1 MNRMNHIFLGLIA
14 TAMLFVACG
23 DNENRAVDVYD
34 DVGRV
39 LTSGEDLSSEQ
50 CDSTT
55 IGKKIFVTDS
65 AESYFCDGRDWLVL
79 KGSDGERGP
88 AGSNGKKGAV
98 GDKGA
103 MGDSASN
110 EGDQGPVGEK
120 GKRGDSSDV
129 NCEITD
135 DSAGIVV
142 IKCSE
147 KKEFKLYTAICGES
161 AYDPMDSFCLNGM
174 LYSNA
179 EYFLDARDNHVYRY
193 AVLGKGNS
201 ARIWMLENLNYE
213 LNDGEQSWCY
223 KNTSVNCE
231 KYGRLYT
238 WAAVLNRSEEECG
251 YSKKCDV
258 SNPVRGLCPEGWHVS
273 TKEEWQMLFKLE
285 KEDDSAGAMLRAV
298 TGWQKGVAGTDNLG
312 FGVYPG
318 GYYEESNFYG
328 EGTTAL
334 FWTSNFV
341 NSSSAQSYG
350 MTYDSKDV
358 TYDAVDKD
366 LGLALRCVMDVF

>member
-14 TAMLFVACG
+14 SAMFLVACG
-23 DNENRAVDVYD
+23 DDESKAVDVYD

-39 LTSGEDLSSEQ
+39 LGAGEDLSSEQ

-55 IGKKIFVTDS
+55 VGKRIFVTDS

-79 KGSDGERGP
+79 RGGDGERGS
-88 AGSNGKKGAV
+88 AGSNGKKGAI

-103 MGDSASN
+103 TGDSALY

-120 GKRGDSSDV
+120 GETGNSADIDCGIVK
-129 NCEITD
+129 
-135 DSAGIVV
+135 DSAGVV
-142 IKCSE
+142 AIKCSE
-147 KKEFKLYTAICGES
+147 KMKSELYTALCGEI
-161 AYDPMDSFCLNGM
+161 AYDPMDHFCLNGT

-179 EYFLDARDNHVYRY
+179 EYLLDARDNHVYRY
-193 AVLGKGNS
+193 AVLGRGDS
-201 ARIWMLENLNYE
+201 ARAWMLENLNYD

-223 KNTSVNCE
+223 KNASVNCE

-238 WAAVLNRSEEECG
+238 WAAVLNKSEEECG

-258 SNPVRGLCPEGWHVS
+258 TNPFRGVCPEGWHVS
-273 TKEEWQMLFKLE
+273 TKEEWKMLFKLE
-285 KEDDSAGAMLRAV
+285 KEEDTAGAMLRAAV
-298 TGWQKGVAGTDNLG
+298 GWQKGVKGTDDLG
-312 FGVYPG
+312 FSAIPS
-318 GYYEESNFYG
+318 GYYEGSDFYG
-328 EGTTAL
+328 EGTKAL

-366 LGLALRCVMDVF
+366 LGLALRCVKDEL